1 MTIDPALIGLIAG
14 VGVSV
19 GIFGAVALFATLR
32 MVRDDRRRVEAADR
46 ATADTAARVAK
57 SPHPAFAETLARAP
71 DAFAEAR
78 ARAAVLAAQIPP
90 EIASGEAPDP
100 RAPRFLWWTTRE
112 QAEAVEVTILPP
124 WLARLFARRLCVRW
138 TGVSVW
144 TPPGFDHAPPPAHPT
159 DAGDACVI
167 TANEF
172 ACVFA
177 NPGRVTDLSGNPV
190 AAPVDF

>member
-1 MTIDPALIGLIAG
+1 MNPYILALAPACIILALG
-14 VGVSV
+14 
-19 GIFGAVALFATLR
+19 GIVIFRVI
-32 MVRDDRRRVEAADR
+32 RDDRRRIAEADRRIAAAER
-46 ATADTAARVAK
+46 ATADTVARVAK
-57 SPHPAFAETLARAP
+57 SPHPAFGETLARAP

-90 EIASGEAPDP
+90 EIAAGEAPDP

-112 QAEAVEVTILPP
+112 QAEAVEVAILPP
-124 WLARLFARRLCVRW
+124 WLARLFARRQAVRW
-138 TGVSVW
+138 DGVSVW
-144 TPPGFDHAPPPAHPT
+144 APPGFDQVAPPFAGE
-159 DAGDACVI
+159 DEGDACVI

-177 NPGRVTDLSGNPV
+177 NPGRVTDLAGNPV